1 MQKKKWIS
9 SLTFSLAYASILSLG
24 LVCFLNLMGAVLV
37 AAFFGESLLRE
48 YPRFM
53 PFCALVG
60 FFALMALL
68 AVFYFNL
75 KISKKIVYTK
85 LTWFLQTA
93 CAVVLSF
100 PFLFLW
106 NMLFDFLQNT
116 F

>member
-1 MQKKKWIS
+1 MKKRKWFSALI
-9 SLTFSLAYASILSLG
+9 FSLAYASILSLG

-37 AAFFGESLLRE
+37 AAFFGESLLNE

-53 PFCALVG
+53 PFCAFIG

-100 PFLFLW
+100 PLLFLW